1 MEQTAHIRNLWSE
14 ADDARLRELIAE
26 NLSYSAIA
34 PLIGRNRNACIGRAH
49 RLGIQVKGTRPI
61 TVKKVKQDVARA
73 IVKLFPPRP
82 ASQRLKPP
90 PQTAPAPVQD
100 NRPQPAS
107 QERCA
112 FPRYE
117 QPEAST
123 TPFGTPRTLID
134 LEPHHCRW
142 PVANERAETLFC
154 CADREVMTRPYCA
167 EHHLVAWRPPSDKRD
182 LSRLAKV
189 YR

>member
-1 MEQTAHIRNLWSE
+1 METPAKKWNAWSE

-26 NLSYSAIA
+26 NLSYAAIA

-61 TVKKVKQDVARA
+61 TVKKVKADVAKA

-90 PQTAPAPVQD
+90 APKAPAPAQD
-100 NRPQPAS
+100 NKPVPLYA
-107 QERCA
+107 
-112 FPRYE
+112 

-123 TPFGTPRTLID
+123 TAFGKPRKLID
-134 LEPHHCRW
+134 LQPHHCRW
-142 PVANERAETLFC
+142 PVSGERADTLFC

-167 EHHLVAWRPPSDKRD
+167 EHHLIAWRPPADKRD
-182 LSRLAKV
+182 LSRLAKA

>member
-1 MEQTAHIRNLWSE
+1 MDAAVKNRNAWTD

-26 NLSYSAIA
+26 NLSYAAIA

-61 TVKKVKQDVARA
+61 TVRKVKQDVARA
-73 IVKLFPPRP
+73 VVKLFPPKP
-82 ASQRLKPP
+82 ATEAKAPAP
-90 PQTAPAPVQD
+90 EPAPVQD
-100 NRPQPAS
+100 NRPQP
-107 QERCA
+107 
-112 FPRYE
+112 RYE

-123 TPFGTPRTLID
+123 TAFGKPRKLID

-142 PVANERAETLFC
+142 PVSGERADTLFC

-167 EHHLVAWRPPSDKRD
+167 EHHIVAWRPPADKRD

>member
-1 MEQTAHIRNLWSE
+1 MEAEKQPANWNKWSD

-26 NLSYSAIA
+26 NLSYAAIGA
-34 PLIGRNRNACIGRAH
+34 LIGRNRNACIGRAH

-73 IVKLFPPRP
+73 IVKLFPPKP

-90 PQTAPAPVQD
+90 APKAPAPAPAPLQD
-100 NRPQPAS
+100 NKPVPLYA
-107 QERCA
+107 
-112 FPRYE
+112 

-142 PVANERAETLFC
+142 PFEGERAETLFC
-154 CADREVMTRPYCA
+154 CADRESISVPYCT
-167 EHHLVAWRPPSDKRD
+167 EHRLIAWRPTTRQ
-182 LSRLAKV
+182 LTTKV